1 MFEKLN
7 EIELQGKKYPIKC
20 DLLVLEEIQNEFA
33 SLNEFEK
40 GLITVEKIEEEK
52 DEIEEALEEELGERT
67 EEDMEREPGED
78 AKKIQ
83 YKVKF
88 PDMKKVSAALFFM
101 VNEGEEITA
110 ELEGRDPVKYTRKEL
125 ARKVGESVIRVAN
138 QLHDEF
144 YRCFFTINPKSQIEQ
159 SQENKKTQE

>member
-20 DLLVLEEIQNEFA
+20 DLLVLEEIQNEFD

-40 GLITVEKIEEEK
+40 GLITVEKIEEKK
-52 DEIEEALEEELGERT
+52 DEIEEALEEELGEGS
-67 EEDMEREPGED
+67 EEDPVEKLGEELE
-78 AKKIQ
+78 KVQ

-110 ELEGRDPVKYTRKEL
+110 ELEGMILSILVDTFISKISLPMQPVPEI
-125 ARKVGESVIRVAN
+125 GSISVA
-138 QLHDEF
+138 
-144 YRCFFTINPKSQIEQ
+144 
-159 SQENKKTQE
+159 

>member
-7 EIELQGKKYPIKC
+7 EIELQGRKYPIKC
-20 DLLVLEEIQNEFA
+20 DLLVLEEIQNEFD

-40 GLITVEKIEEEK
+40 GLITVEKIEEKK
-52 DEIEEALEEELGERT
+52 DEIEEALEEELGE
-67 EEDMEREPGED
+67 ELEK
-78 AKKIQ
+78 AQ

-110 ELEGRDPVKYTRKEL
+110 ELEGRTPVKYTRKEL
-125 ARKVGESVIRVAN
+125 ARKVGDSVIRVAN
-138 QLHDEF
+138 HLHDEF
-144 YRCFFTINPKSQIEQ
+144 YRCFFTINPKSQTEQ
-159 SQENKKTQE
+159 NPQTKKTQE

>member
-7 EIELQGKKYPIKC
+7 EIELQGRKYPIKC
-20 DLLVLEEIQNEFA
+20 DLLVLEEIQNEFD

-40 GLITVEKIEEEK
+40 GLITVEKIEEKK
-52 DEIEEALEEELGERT
+52 DEIEEALEEELGEGS
-67 EEDMEREPGED
+67 EEDPVEKLGEELEK
-78 AKKIQ
+78 AQ

-110 ELEGRDPVKYTRKEL
+110 ELEGRTPVKYTRKEL
-125 ARKVGESVIRVAN
+125 ARKVGDSVIRVAN

-144 YRCFFTINPKSQIEQ
+144 YRCFFTVNPKSQTEQ
-159 SQENKKTQE
+159 NPQTKKTQE